1 MLISTRHLS
10 LSETVAKSRTRVLT
24 VSSHRPVLKTWHML
38 LEAQGYE
45 AVSVVGAV
53 CSGDLCRQAPFDV
66 IILGQ
71 SVDYIEKK
79 NLIGDFRQRST
90 APIISISSKA
100 GEAIDGAD
108 IHAEPDPE
116 ELLNIIASLVHSR

>member
-10 LSETVAKSRTRVLT
+10 LSETAAKTRARVLT
-24 VSSHRPVLKTWHML
+24 VSSYRPVLKTWHML

-53 CSGDLCRQAPFDV
+53 CSGDLRRQAPFDV

-71 SVDYIEKK
+71 SVDNIEKR
-79 NLIGDFRQRST
+79 NLIGDFRQCCT
-90 APIISISSKA
+90 TPIISISSKA

-116 ELLNIIASLVHSR
+116 ELLNLIASLVHSR